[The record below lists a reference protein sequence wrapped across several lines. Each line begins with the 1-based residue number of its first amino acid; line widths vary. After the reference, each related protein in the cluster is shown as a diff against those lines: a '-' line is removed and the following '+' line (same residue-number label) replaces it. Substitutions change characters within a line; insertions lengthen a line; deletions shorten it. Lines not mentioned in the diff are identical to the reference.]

1 MHVSGDKSESEQPL
15 HRAMAAA
22 VAAAPMRGMRGFDSA
37 AFQSLAPP
45 PMPADAFGGGDADDE
60 GALDALDAGTAI
72 DVGTGALRTVGDAV
86 QRLRERVQA
95 QVRLA
100 TQQGTRPTIALGG
113 DRSVRVA
120 FYTLLPPP
128 QQRALFL
135 ELMGQVDLWPR
146 VRHLFGAPPY
156 DFLEPG
162 DASRFSAAGF
172 ATGRANMAHDEV
184 RAVANY
190 SQYGHGQF
198 IDAYRREYKVVQ
210 QGRTPALDTDVLLFE
225 PNGVARAPVLIVH
238 VRVRKT
244 SRRTRLQAL
253 ADVQRRRTVLFPTP
267 GEQIEIRLTPQMTGV
282 LTGAETVAEEAAF
295 GARRLIIRVE
305 RVVPRGRSANTAAMI
320 ATVTS

>member
-1 MHVSGDKSESEQPL
+1 MLAPGDKSEQEQAL
-15 HRAMAAA
+15 QRAMAAA
-22 VAAAPMRGMRGFDSA
+22 VAVAPMRGMRGFDSA

-45 PMPADAFGGGDADDE
+45 PVPADGFGAGDADDE
-60 GALDALDAGTAI
+60 GALDADAAV

-100 TQQGTRPTIALGG
+100 AQQGTRPTIALGG

-120 FYTLLPPP
+120 FYTLLPPR

-184 RAVANY
+184 RTVAGY
-190 SQYGHGQF
+190 SQYGQGQF
-198 IDAYRREYKVVQ
+198 IDAYRREYKVMQ
-210 QGRTPALDTDVLLFE
+210 QGRTPARDADTLLFE
-225 PNGVARAPVLIVH
+225 PNGVTRAPVLIVH
-238 VRVRKT
+238 VRVRRT
-244 SRRTRLQAL
+244 SRRKRLEAL

-267 GEQIEIRLTPQMTGV
+267 GEQIEIRLTPQMTAV
-282 LTGAETVAEEAAF
+282 LAGAETDAASAAS
-295 GARRLIIRVE
+295 GARRLTIRVE
-305 RVVPRGRSANTAAMI
+305 RVVPRGRSANTAAMV
-320 ATVTS
+320 ATVT

>member
-1 MHVSGDKSESEQPL
+1 
-15 HRAMAAA
+15 
-22 VAAAPMRGMRGFDSA
+22 MRGFDSA
-37 AFQSLAPP
+37 DSAASQLLAPP
-45 PMPADAFGGGDADDE
+45 PIPADGFGVGDADDE
-60 GALDALDAGTAI
+60 DALDADTAV

-120 FYTLLPPP
+120 FYTLLPPR
-128 QQRALFL
+128 QQRVLFL

-172 ATGRANMAHDEV
+172 ATGRANMAHDEL

-198 IDAYRREYKVVQ
+198 IDAYRREYKVMQ
-210 QGRTPALDTDVLLFE
+210 QGRTPARDTDVLLFE

-244 SRRTRLQAL
+244 SRRKRLEAL

-267 GEQIEIRLTPQMTGV
+267 GEQIEIRLTPQMTAV
-282 LTGAETVAEEAAF
+282 LTGAETDAASAAS

-305 RVVPRGRSANTAAMI
+305 RVVPRGRSANTAALV
-320 ATVTS
+320 ATVT

>member
-1 MHVSGDKSESEQPL
+1 MLAPGDKSEQEQAL
-15 HRAMAAA
+15 QRAMAAA
-22 VAAAPMRGMRGFDSA
+22 VAVAPMRGMRGFDSA

-45 PMPADAFGGGDADDE
+45 PVPADGFGVGDADDE
-60 GALDALDAGTAI
+60 GALDADAAV

-100 TQQGTRPTIALGG
+100 AQQGTRPTIALGG

-120 FYTLLPPP
+120 FYTLLPPR

-184 RAVANY
+184 RTVAGY
-190 SQYGHGQF
+190 SQYGQGQF
-198 IDAYRREYKVVQ
+198 IDAYRREYKVMQ
-210 QGRTPALDTDVLLFE
+210 QGRTPARDADTLLFE

-238 VRVRKT
+238 VRVRRT
-244 SRRTRLQAL
+244 SRRKRLEAL

-267 GEQIEIRLTPQMTGV
+267 GEQIEIRVTPQMTAV
-282 LTGAETVAEEAAF
+282 LAGAETDAASAAS
-295 GARRLIIRVE
+295 GARRLTMRVE
-305 RVVPRGRSANTAAMI
+305 RVVPRGRSANTAAMV
-320 ATVTS
+320 ATVT

>member
-1 MHVSGDKSESEQPL
+1 
-15 HRAMAAA
+15 
-22 VAAAPMRGMRGFDSA
+22 MRGFDSA
-37 AFQSLAPP
+37 AFSSLAPP
-45 PMPADAFGGGDADDE
+45 PMPADGFGVGDADAE
-60 GALDALDAGTAI
+60 SALDADAAV

-113 DRSVRVA
+113 DRSVRIA

-128 QQRALFL
+128 QQRTLCV

-184 RAVANY
+184 RTVAGY
-190 SQYGHGQF
+190 SQYGQGQF
-198 IDAYRREYKVVQ
+198 TDAYRREYKIVQ
-210 QGRTPALDTDVLLFE
+210 QGRTPARDTDTLLFE

-238 VRVRKT
+238 VRVRRT
-244 SRRTRLQAL
+244 SRRKRLEAL

-267 GEQIEIRLTPQMTGV
+267 GEQIEIRLTPQMTAV
-282 LTGAETVAEEAAF
+282 LAGAETDAAEAAS
-295 GARRLIIRVE
+295 GARRLTIRVE
-305 RVVPRGRSANTAAMI
+305 RVVPRGRSANTAAVV
-320 ATVTS
+320 ATVT